1 MALPIAPTPV
11 LYGEDA
17 ANFFKT
23 VYDDLKKPV
32 GPVLTPKLGQAL
44 KLIRQ
49 HAAEKQK
56 LSAVR

>member
-17 ANFFKT
+17 AKFCKT

-32 GPVLTPKLGQAL
+32 GPVSTPRLEQAL

-49 HAAEKQK
+49 HAAEKKK
-56 LSAVR
+56 LPAVR